1 MISYI
6 LIGLLSLSIFSLGA
20 FYFAINLLNKRK
32 EKKNIDIRNTF
43 PFEKVPFLKTDNFFI
58 NILYFLSILAIVTGI
73 ILFMTYYLGVVTIF
87 IGVISIILLFFLV
100 TIPFVSINK
109 LKEHLYLDVG
119 LVVTYFA
126 LSGFITYL
134 SYSICK
140 LTYYHNATAIASL
153 VVSALIFLFSL
164 CFVANP
170 RLFDL
175 RMQVKEDDVERPKII
190 PLAFSEWLLMLSG
203 SLFLVP
209 LILLSTV
216 L

>member
-6 LIGLLSLSIFSLGA
+6 LIGLLSLSVFSIGA

-43 PFEKVPFLKTDNFFI
+43 PFEKIPFLKTDNFFI
-58 NILYFLSILAIVTGI
+58 NILYFLSLLSIVAGI
-73 ILFMTYYLGVVTIF
+73 ILFMTYHLGVVTIF
-87 IGVISIILLFFLV
+87 IGVISIILLFFV
-100 TIPFVSINK
+100 VVIPFVNINK
-109 LKEHLYLDVG
+109 LKEHLYLDIG
-119 LVVTYFA
+119 MVVTHFA
-126 LSGFITYL
+126 LSGFLTYL

-140 LTYYHNATAIASL
+140 LTDYHNVTAIASL
-153 VVSALIFLFSL
+153 VVSGLIFLFSL

-175 RMQVKEDDVERPKII
+175 RMQVKEEDVERPKII
-190 PLAFSEWLLMLSG
+190 PLAFSEWLLMLSPF
-203 SLFLVP
+203 LFLVP